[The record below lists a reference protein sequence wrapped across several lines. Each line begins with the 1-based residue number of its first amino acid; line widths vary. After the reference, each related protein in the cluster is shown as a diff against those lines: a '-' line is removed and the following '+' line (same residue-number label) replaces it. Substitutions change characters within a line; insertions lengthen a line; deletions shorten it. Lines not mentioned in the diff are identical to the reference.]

1 MEQNSKYVVI
11 KDISENKNMSLMWT
25 PALSVH
31 GVMDEMRQIHTDYRD
46 PVEERG

>member
-31 GVMDEMRQIHTDYRD
+31 GVMDEMRQIHTDYRN
-46 PVEERG
+46 PVEDMG